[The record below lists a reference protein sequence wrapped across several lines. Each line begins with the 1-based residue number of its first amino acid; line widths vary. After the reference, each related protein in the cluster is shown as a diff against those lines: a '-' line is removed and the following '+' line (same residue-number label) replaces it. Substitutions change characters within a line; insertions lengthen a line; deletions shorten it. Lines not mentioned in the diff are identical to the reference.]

1 MTIVGDLAST
11 HHSDGQVE
19 RVGGSDLLVLGGRS
33 TTFYV
38 IDGNILEMFSFYF
51 SLIAI

>member
-33 TTFYV
+33 TMV
-38 IDGNILEMFSFYF
+38 SDGTILEMFSF
-51 SLIAI
+51 